1 MIKSK
6 DKNILLLPV
15 TDGGVTQPFNMP
27 NVSGYNPSKPN
38 HNGVDFGYHTDTYC
52 DILACQDGKVVDV
65 YSNNSSF
72 GNGIVLQHDYCDENG
87 KSIGHRWT
95 GYVHLRDK
103 PKHKIGD
110 SVKQGEAIGIR
121 GGSPYVNGK
130 AKYGVHLHLYVT
142 SITTAKYTW
151 NTMKAN
157 VINGFPLLYKSK
169 KIKYHV
175 LATADKYMMN
185 NLKYMEDII
194 KVTDPVERNELVN
207 QLTEHSSNL
216 RVRVEPNLNGTII
229 GFLVKDAYYN
239 WYDVKAAD
247 GYNWYKIAESQWV
260 AQTGTM
266 EVLPKITLEEKLQ
279 KEINVLTDECE
290 KLQLHLEE
298 LTSKLAS
305 AEEREAN
312 LLGKLAS
319 IKEIIAD

>member
-1 MIKSK
+1 MIPSK

-52 DILACQDGKVVDV
+52 NILACQDGKVVDV

-72 GNGIVLQHDYCDENG
+72 GNGIVLQHDYDDG
-87 KSIGHRWT
+87 THRWT

-103 PKHKIGD
+103 PKHKVGD
-110 SVKQGEAIGIR
+110 SVKQGECVGIR

-142 SITTAKYTW
+142 SITTAKYSW

-169 KIKYHV
+169 KVKYHV

-185 NLKYMEDII
+185 ELTFMEDIPQ
-194 KVTDPVERNELVN
+194 VVEPVERDELVN
-207 QLTEHSSNL
+207 QLIEHSSNL
-216 RVRVEPNLNGTII
+216 RVRSGASLNATII
-229 GFLVKDAYYN
+229 GFLEKDRYYN
-239 WYDVKAAD
+239 WYEVKKAD
-247 GYNWYKIAESQWV
+247 GYNWYRIAESQWC

-266 EVLPKITLEEKLQ
+266 EVLPKVTIEEQLQ
-279 KEINVLTDECE
+279 RQISALTDECN
-290 KLQLHLEE
+290 KLNLKVEE
-298 LTSKLAS
+298 LNIELEKASGEKQTLLSKLADI
-305 AEEREAN
+305 RE
-312 LLGKLAS
+312 
-319 IKEIIAD
+319 IVAD